1 MDKECYENGSCK
13 MCGCNTTALQM
24 ADKACP
30 KPCYPKMMGKKEW
43 EKFKTKTEF
52 NTVKNELF

>member
-24 ADKACP
+24 ANKACP
-30 KPCYPKMMGKKEW
+30 KPCYPKMISKKEW
-43 EKFKTKTEF
+43 KEFKTKTEF
-52 NTVKNELF
+52 NIVKNELF